1 MRNLCKIQSVVIS
14 QFKIVDSIE
23 TPSGEK
29 MPCISGKASHTDVIS
44 QKGYR
49 YRKGFW
55 PKVINS
61 PALQS
66 RIESRDVLGMIE
78 HPKDDADFLH
88 TPYDKAAVICLRA
101 WCEGEDPYI
110 TLGLLNNPQGNAIK
124 ALVEVGHRPGV
135 STRAFGDYA
144 KDDVSSYIVD
154 DGFTCIGW
162 DVVRS
167 PNFEDIRMDKVSDSL
182 ETLPEFRELM
192 QMTQLRDSV
201 DENYN
206 HDHLRSDIDQAVAC
220 LKRISN
226 YLTH

>member
-1 MRNLCKIQSVVIS
+1 MSNLCKIQSVVVS
-14 QFKIVDSIE
+14 QFRIVDSIE

-29 MPCISGKASHTDVIS
+29 MPCISGKASHCEVIS

-55 PKVINS
+55 PRVINDS
-61 PALQS
+61 DLQN
-66 RIESRDVLGMIE
+66 RIANRDVLGMIE
-78 HPKDDADFLH
+78 HPKDDYAFLH
-88 TPYDKAAVICLRA
+88 TPYEKAAVVCLRA

-110 TLGLLNNPQGNAIK
+110 MLGLLNNEPGNAVK
-124 ALVEVGHRPGV
+124 ALIEVGHRPGV
-135 STRAFGDYA
+135 STRAFGDYS
-144 KDDVSSYIVD
+144 KDNVSSYIKED
-154 DGFTCIGW
+154 TFTCIGW
-162 DVVRS
+162 DVVS
-167 PNFEDIRMDKVSDSL
+167 APNFEDIRMDKVSDSL

-206 HDHLRSDIDQAVAC
+206 RDHLKSDIEQVVTL

-226 YLTH
+226 HL